1 MASTVEKRVHPPP
14 STPRIL
20 PILYS
25 LTQNAVGSSG
35 PNSTVADGAAR
46 SASSVSDFGAGKPFP
61 MGQSQLQDY
70 SYRWS
75 GGHEETDRDRAG
87 GSYRRLGR
95 GRIFRSPEMGRTECL
110 SARGGPGAHAHGRQR
125 GSFRGFRRTPPS
137 AIPRPTLCVGA
148 ETASGR
154 GLRAIYQRNRI
165 RL

>member
-95 GRIFRSPEMGRTECL
+95 GRIFRSPEN
-110 SARGGPGAHAHGRQR
+110 AA
-125 GSFRGFRRTPPS
+125 TPKTTITAAS
-137 AIPRPTLCVGA
+137 AIPVRFFM
-148 ETASGR
+148 ASGPSVR
-154 GLRAIYQRNRI
+154 VVL
-165 RL
+165 